1 MVTSTVLPIAAA
13 SGTVVMSSATY
24 WVLRMYGFG
33 VRYWRLNGVDARRA
47 HRDAAYIRRS
57 YKQLFYLIGLYLKD
71 KRPTRAPSNGAGATP
86 QVRIRYP
93 KLKSIT
99 SDDYGVVADFKL
111 VPKVTLKSF
120 QDSAEDFANYWQMVR
135 VNTIQTEPN
144 RVRVRA
150 VRKDP
155 LLAKTIAVLPEKT
168 PQLDSFPA
176 GVDDFGDLVDLRVRN
191 GSGFGVF
198 GLPRYGKTSLILGLI
213 TYFAPNPSIVF
224 LIADG
229 KSTTGHEG
237 DYLDVAPR
245 ALSVIGNDLQTFN
258 TWIKQIELI
267 RRMRAATMRQA
278 RGVRNFWDAGPTP
291 EWPLIMPI
299 IDECHNFF
307 DIIPSAGN
315 PEMQYRNSI
324 AADNAHVVAD
334 ITRMGAGVGIIPV
347 LSTQKS
353 TGDGIPTMIRDN
365 LHSRI
370 CFAVSTDEVS
380 FAALGKGIRQFPDA
394 NPINYQHEDFVG
406 VATMRASNRTGYV
419 RVRTPLYRDQVAA
432 AVCERYAHLVR
443 PESCPG
449 ITAGTEHRAIM
460 SAEDASGL
468 LNIVDFDKD

>member
-1 MVTSTVLPIAAA
+1 
-13 SGTVVMSSATY
+13 
-24 WVLRMYGFG
+24 MYGFG
-33 VRYWRLNGVDARRA
+33 VRYWRLNGPDARRA

-57 YKQLFYLIGLYLKD
+57 YRQLFYLIGLYLKD
-71 KRPTRAPSNGAGATP
+71 KRPTRAPSNGNGSATP
-86 QVRIRYP
+86 VRIRYP

-111 VPKVTLKSF
+111 VPKVKLADF
-120 QDSAEDFANYWQMVR
+120 QDAAEDFANFWQMIR
-135 VNTIQTEPN
+135 VNAIQTEPN

-155 LLAKTIAVLPEKT
+155 LLAKTIAVFPDRPPSLEY
-168 PQLDSFPA
+168 FPA
-176 GVDDFGDLVDLRVRN
+176 GLDDFGDLVNLRIRN

-198 GLPRYGKTSLILGLI
+198 GLPRYGKTSFILGMI
-213 TYFAPNPSIVF
+213 TYLAPEPGVVF

-258 TWIKQIELI
+258 TWIKQIELV

-278 RGVRNFWDAGPTP
+278 RGVRNFWDAGASA

-299 IDECHNFF
+299 IDECHTFF
-307 DIIPSAGN
+307 DVIPAAGN
-315 PEMQYRNSI
+315 PELQYRNSI
-324 AADNAHVVAD
+324 AAENAHVVANLV
-334 ITRMGAGVGIIPV
+334 RMGPGVGIVPV

-353 TGDGIPTMIRDN
+353 TADGIPTMIRDN
-365 LHSRI
+365 LHSKI
-370 CFAVSTDEVS
+370 CFAVATEEAV

-394 NPINYQHEDFVG
+394 NPINYQHEDYVG
-406 VATMRASNRTGYV
+406 VATMMASNRPGYV
-419 RVRTPLYRDQVAA
+419 RVRTPFCRDQVAA

-443 PESCPG
+443 PEVMPG
-449 ITAGTEHRAIM
+449 IEVGTEHRAIM
-460 SAEDASGL
+460 SAEDANGL
-468 LNIVDFDKD
+468 LNLTDFDKD